1 MRNAFAQEITAI
13 AARDE
18 RVVLLSGDIGNRLFN
33 DFKARFPTR
42 FHNCGVAEQNMI
54 GVAAGLALS
63 GLRPVVYTIAPFTT
77 YRCLEQV
84 RIDLCYHRAPVVIA
98 GVGAGLGYAPL
109 GPTHHSCEDVA
120 CLRALP
126 DMTVV
131 APADPAELRAA
142 LRAALTLAG
151 PAYLRLGK
159 KGEPAVHAQTPD
171 FRLGRSIT
179 LRQGPDAAL
188 LCSGTLLPEAMEACD
203 RLARRGVGVRLES
216 VHTLKPLDEAM
227 LDEVFRLYGVVACA
241 EEHSLIGGLGAA
253 VAQWLA
259 RRGPEARGRLTC
271 LGTPDA
277 FLERSYSQGGARQR
291 LGLDAQGIAEAITEA
306 IQRRAMHPLP
316 ASESLRARPIAG

>member
-1 MRNAFAQEITAI
+1 MRNAFAQEVTTI

-84 RIDLCYHRAPVVIA
+84 RVDLCYHRAPVVIA

-109 GPTHHSCEDVA
+109 GATHHSCEDVA

-126 DMTVV
+126 GMTVV

-142 LRAALTLAG
+142 LRAALTLSG

-159 KGEPAVHAQTPD
+159 KGEPAVHAQAPE
-171 FRLGRSIT
+171 FQIGRSIT

-188 LCSGTLLPEAMEACD
+188 LCCGTLLPEALEACD

-216 VHTLKPLDEAM
+216 VHTLKPLDQDM
-227 LDEVFRLYGVVACA
+227 LEEVFRLYSVVVCA
-241 EEHSLIGGLGAA
+241 EEHSVIGGLGAA
-253 VAQWLA
+253 VAQWLVQ
-259 RRGPEARGRLTC
+259 RGREGRGRLVC

-277 FLERSYSQGGARQR
+277 FLERSYSQAGARQR
-291 LGLDAQGIAEAITEA
+291 LGLDALGIADAIADA
-306 IQRRAMHPLP
+306 IQRQSPPSLP
-316 ASESLRARPIAG
+316 AAALGRVRPIAG